1 MHLLVPA
8 EFLRPAFCPFNG
20 IVQFVGEFVA
30 PLPHLVGIAL
40 PPFQLVDVEEVE
52 VRECRDEQF
61 EPGQC
66 RDLDTDIESHCFRV
80 PCGGDEIRFEDL
92 LPAFMRGVKT
102 DLVHEPLHLCQFLIS
117 RGLCRIEVD
126 LVFRAEMVL

>member
-8 EFLRPAFCPFNG
+8 EFLRPVFCPFNG
-20 IVQFVGEFVA
+20 VVLFVSELVA

-66 RDLDTDIESHCFRV
+66 RHFNADIKSPLFCV
-80 PCGGDEIRFEDL
+80 PCGGDEIRRQDL
-92 LPAFMRGVKT
+92 LPAFMRGVKA
-102 DLVHEPLHLCQFLIS
+102 DLVHEPLHLCQILVS
-117 RGLCRIEVD
+117 RGFCRIEVD
-126 LVFRAEMVL
+126 LVFLAEMLL